1 MYRSTLKTYTISD
14 SSTLIGGGEVQY
26 NSIGTN
32 IRKFRTEKKLRQEDL
47 AERAG
52 LSANYI
58 GMVERGEKI
67 PSLESFIS
75 IVNALGV
82 SADMV
87 LHDVLETGYEV
98 KSSLL
103 NDKLRNLSK
112 HDREKIFAVIE
123 TMILSADLSIAADIL
138 AQREMVEVEGQI
150 DEILLGGVFQLGDAD
165 EELIV
170 FVIVE
175 ALHPLCEVVQLVQ
188 IGEAVFQHGEFF
200 RPVDLCHEG

>member
-1 MYRSTLKTYTISD
+1 M
-14 SSTLIGGGEVQY
+14 QY

-87 LHDVLETGYEV
+87 LHDVLETG
-98 KSSLL
+98 
-103 NDKLRNLSK
+103 
-112 HDREKIFAVIE
+112 
-123 TMILSADLSIAADIL
+123 
-138 AQREMVEVEGQI
+138 
-150 DEILLGGVFQLGDAD
+150 
-165 EELIV
+165 
-170 FVIVE
+170 
-175 ALHPLCEVVQLVQ
+175 
-188 IGEAVFQHGEFF
+188 
-200 RPVDLCHEG
+200 